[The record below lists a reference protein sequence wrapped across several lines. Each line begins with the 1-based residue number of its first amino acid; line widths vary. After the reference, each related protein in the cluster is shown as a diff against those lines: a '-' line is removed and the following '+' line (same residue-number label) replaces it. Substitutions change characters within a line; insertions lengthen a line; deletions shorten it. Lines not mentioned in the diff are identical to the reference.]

1 MSQMLFRAIAPVEN
15 NGCIFHAQNMNDL
28 DQLIK
33 KSEFGGEFI
42 IQRYNTQ
49 KHCFEF
55 VKKQTY
61 VGNGQ

>member
-15 NGCIFHAQNMNDL
+15 NGCIFHAHNMNDL
-28 DQLIK
+28 HQLIK

-49 KHCFEF
+49 ALL
-55 VKKQTY
+55 
-61 VGNGQ
+61 